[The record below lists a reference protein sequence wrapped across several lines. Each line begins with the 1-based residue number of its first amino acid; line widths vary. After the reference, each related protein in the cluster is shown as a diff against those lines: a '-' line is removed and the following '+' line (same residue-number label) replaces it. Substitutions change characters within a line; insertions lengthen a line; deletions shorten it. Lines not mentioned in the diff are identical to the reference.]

1 MRALISSLGL
11 DRAVRIEHGKDP
23 AGVADAMRRCA
34 FVAISSTRRETFC
47 SVAAEAM
54 ACGRAVIT
62 TAYGGAAEL
71 IEAGR
76 DALVAPAGDAR
87 ALATAIDR
95 LAADPMLRESIGSRA
110 RAAAMTRFA
119 PDRMA
124 TDLASVFETF
134 AETVGPRRPLAQS
147 A

>member
-1 MRALISSLGL
+1 MYSGAALVVNPSLGEGFGL
-11 DRAVRIEHGKDP
+11 P
-23 AGVADAMRRCA
+23 
-34 FVAISSTRRETFC
+34 
-47 SVAAEAM
+47 AAEAM